1 MKESSIALIT
11 VLFNSEKH
19 LPLFFQCLGQQ
30 TDKDFIVIIID
41 NASNDSSLILAR
53 TLAKENSVRCEFIE
67 NGTNLGIATGNN
79 QGVERARESGVRRV
93 VLINNDISCDNYLI
107 AKIRERAID
116 SDFPAWTCLSYRGDT
131 QERWFGG
138 GYLSWWRA
146 RGIHFDQLIS
156 ERITEP
162 TVITYAPT
170 CLMYLKME
178 VFEKIGLMDD
188 KYFVYYDDTDFCK
201 RMMDVGITLTYDP
214 TVSFRHYVGGSSG
227 GEFSPFSL
235 RINTRN
241 KFYYID
247 KHYRTSIR
255 WLIKGIAI
263 LSKLMQMLDK
273 RRRGPIW
280 EGMREAFKGV

>member
-1 MKESSIALIT
+1 MKKSCIALIT
-11 VLFNSEKH
+11 VLFNCEKH

-30 TDKDFIVIIID
+30 TDKNFVVIIID

-53 TLAKENSVRCEFIE
+53 TLAQENSVRCEFIE
-67 NGTNLGIATGNN
+67 NGNNLGIATGNN
-79 QGVERARESGVRRV
+79 QGVERARERGVRKV

-116 SDFPAWTCLSYRGDT
+116 ADFPAWTCLSYRGDT

-146 RGIHFDQLIS
+146 RGIHYDQLIS

-201 RMMDVGITLTYDP
+201 RMMDMGITLTYDP